1 MGKAHTWRA
10 GLLLRDHVD
19 VSVDGCDFASGLVRF
34 YAIMYVVF
42 VLRVLRLPITV
53 VMLQPW

>member
-19 VSVDGCDFASGLVRF
+19 VSVMAAILPWGLVRF

-42 VLRVLRLPITV
+42 VLRGLRLPITV
-53 VMLQPW
+53 VVLRPW

>member
-19 VSVDGCDFASGLVRF
+19 VSVDGCDFASGF
-34 YAIMYVVF
+34 DAIMYVVF
-42 VLRVLRLPITV
+42 VLRMLRLPITV
-53 VMLQPW
+53 VVLQPW